1 MAVTKSFKELVQS
14 RVARDPDFAAALLG
28 EGIDTMLT
36 GGVDTGKA
44 ILHEQEQGGAS
55 ADIGM
60 NDDTEIIRGSGN
72 VFLDLDHPDA
82 DGSATA

>member
-1 MAVTKSFKELVQS
+1 
-14 RVARDPDFAAALLG
+14 
-28 EGIDTMLT
+28 
-36 GGVDTGKA
+36 
-44 ILHEQEQGGAS
+44 
-55 ADIGM
+55 M